1 MGERFVSSSIPPAAR
16 ASAPVARGGGA
27 VVWRCVLAVAMGGGG
42 SVAWGQAA
50 PATNPATTAPTTA
63 RAVGAAAATRPATNG
78 VRGVTT
84 QPGGGMVLNFKEA
97 SIDSV
102 LDELSAAAGFIV
114 VKVVKPE
121 GRVTLVSKQPVN
133 PQEAI
138 ELLNTVLRTPI
149 GGGTGYAAIQQER
162 VLKIVPLDQARRLN
176 IPVRTGADP
185 NQIKDTDEL
194 ITQVIPLR
202 SVDAMQLKNDL
213 TPLINTSQADFTANA
228 SSNTLVI
235 TDTSANVKRVVKIV
249 AALDTAQIDS
259 ATVKVF
265 QLQYANAAT
274 TAKLITDVFAA
285 PDAAQ
290 QGGGGGGGNPFRRLF
305 GGGGGGGF

>member
-1 MGERFVSSSIPPAAR
+1 MDSMNTAADVTPPPTDRSARRRSHRAATALAIALAAATPTPWWT
-16 ASAPVARGGGA
+16 ASAQDA
-27 VVWRCVLAVAMGGGG
+27 G
-42 SVAWGQAA
+42 S
-50 PATNPATTAPTTA
+50 TTRPT
-63 RAVGAAAATRPATNG
+63 GAATQPAGIGAATRPTTNG
-78 VRGVTT
+78 ARNITT
-84 QPGGGMVLNFKEA
+84 QPGGGLLLNFREA

-121 GRVTLVSKQPVN
+121 GRVTLVSKQPVK

-149 GGGTGYAAIQQER
+149 GGGAGYAAIQQDR

-185 NQIKDTDEL
+185 DKIKDTDEL

-290 QGGGGGGGNPFRRLF
+290 QGG
-305 GGGGGGGF
+305 